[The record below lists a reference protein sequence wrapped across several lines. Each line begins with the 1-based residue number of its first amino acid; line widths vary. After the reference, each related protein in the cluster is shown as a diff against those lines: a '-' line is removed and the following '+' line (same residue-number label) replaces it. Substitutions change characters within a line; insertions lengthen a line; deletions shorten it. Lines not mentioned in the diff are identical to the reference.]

1 MQNDTLVRR
10 SGGRLIAPAVAIAPI
25 MSVARRRMARDGKN
39 SNSTETPMNTFLNPP
54 DLSRPNGFVHVATS
68 TFQKTIMVSGQ
79 VAYDPEGRIVGVGD
93 LAAQTHRVYT
103 NIETALKAAGA
114 SMKDIVKTTLFVRH
128 LDADKARII
137 REVRKS
143 FLSPDQP
150 PASTMIGVISLAH
163 PDLLLEVEAIAMVA

>member
-1 MQNDTLVRR
+1 
-10 SGGRLIAPAVAIAPI
+10 
-25 MSVARRRMARDGKN
+25 
-39 SNSTETPMNTFLNPP
+39 
-54 DLSRPNGFVHVATS
+54 
-68 TFQKTIMVSGQ
+68 
-79 VAYDPEGRIVGVGD
+79 
-93 LAAQTHRVYT
+93 
-103 NIETALKAAGA
+103 
-114 SMKDIVKTTLFVRH
+114 MKDIVKTTLFVRH